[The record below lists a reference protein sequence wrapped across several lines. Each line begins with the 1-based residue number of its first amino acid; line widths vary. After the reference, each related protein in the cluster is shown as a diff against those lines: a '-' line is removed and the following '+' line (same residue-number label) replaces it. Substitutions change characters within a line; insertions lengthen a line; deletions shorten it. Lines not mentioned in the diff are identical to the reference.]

1 MNINDRIQ
9 KAYAQLRPDQQAAIA
24 FQFAT
29 DGNAHEFKMVEDAV
43 PWKICRVMDINYRHS
58 LRSILDMAAYF
69 AIEYWM
75 NKARLLA
82 ALMQA
87 TESLRQNN
95 AAAAEQALE
104 AVGDCEIWRSVLVQ
118 AMETVCAESG
128 IEPGSIWRLAAA
140 NPVAA
145 GELWETRPDW
155 VVEMTTALRTLRQPQ

>member
-95 AAAAEQALE
+95 AAAAEQALD
-104 AVGDCEIWRSVLVQ
+104 AVAVCEIRRSVLVH
-118 AMETVCAESG
+118 ALGIVCGDAG
-128 IEPGSIWRLAAA
+128 IDPGSVWKLACAD
-140 NPVAA
+140 PVPA
-145 GELWETRPDW
+145 GELWTARPDW
-155 VVEMTTALRTLRQPQ
+155 LGEMVEALRGLRQ